1 MRGLVP
7 RIPLRRA
14 PPVVNRDGRDKPGHD
29 EADGVSRSGV
39 YNMKIGL
46 VGLGRMGS
54 AIAQRLTERGCE
66 VIAWDKNAKAL
77 AAQGNRVKAA
87 GNPRAVAAAADVVV
101 SIITEDKG
109 VRRIF
114 TGADGFL
121 AGDVAGKLFIEMS
134 TLQPM

>member
-1 MRGLVP
+1 
-7 RIPLRRA
+7 
-14 PPVVNRDGRDKPGHD
+14 
-29 EADGVSRSGV
+29 
-39 YNMKIGL
+39 MKIGL

-77 AAQGNRVKAA
+77 AAQGNRVETAA
-87 GNPRAVAAAADVVV
+87 NPRAVAASADVIL

-114 TGADGFL
+114 TGTDGFL
-121 AGDVAGKLFIEMS
+121 AGNVAGKLFIEMS
-134 TLQPM
+134 TLQPMTHRELAPRSPPRAHA